1 MDKRGGKRPGAGR
14 KGKAEEQSLVEKLKP
29 LEPQALKVLGAA
41 VRSGEQWAIKLY
53 MEYLYGKPKQTI
65 DNNLKFQEQP
75 LFMDISKPVDLI
87 DAPDTVDL
95 IDAPD
100 TVDLIDAPDTVDLID
115 APDTVDLI
123 DAPERIQAER
133 ILYSNKDK
141 DNIIKPD
148 KWKPFTAIV

>member
-1 MDKRGGKRPGAGR
+1 MADGRKNNGGHPNSGR

-53 MEYLYGKPKQTI
+53 MEYMFGKPKQTI

-87 DAPDTVDL
+87 EAPDTVDLIEAPDTVDL

-100 TVDLIDAPDTVDLID
+100 TVDLIE
-115 APDTVDLI
+115 
-123 DAPERIQAER
+123 APERIQAEH